1 MLKAKM
7 LTTAIALT
15 VMFGTTASAEYVT
28 AKEGLRLRSAPS
40 IHAEILDVIPFAT
53 EVNGKISA
61 GWMHTEDGYLSAEYL
76 SKDNPLDEYQTLGN
90 WRITA
95 YYETGLNTA
104 SGSYPEEHITAAHN
118 TLPFGTELY
127 VAGYGFWTVQDRG
140 PSSMGTEW
148 MDIYLGDYSTCVQF
162 GEKQAEV
169 YLVPQKEKP

>member
-1 MLKAKM
+1 MRLRTAVTSIV
-7 LTTAIALT
+7 LTGILA
-15 VMFGTTASAEYVT
+15 VNASAEFVT

-53 EVNGKISA
+53 EVNGKMSA
-61 GWMHTEDGYLSAEYL
+61 GWMKTEDGYLSAEFL
-76 SKDNPLDEYQTLGN
+76 SKDNPLDEYQALGN

-104 SGSYPEEHITAAHN
+104 SGVYPEAHVTAAHN
-118 TLPFGTELY
+118 TLPFCTELY

-140 PSSMGTEW
+140 PGSMGTEW
-148 MDIYLGDYSTCVQF
+148 MDIYLGDYGTCVQF
-162 GEKQAEV
+162 GEKHAEV

>member
-1 MLKAKM
+1 MKLRTAVTSIV
-7 LTTAIALT
+7 LTGILA
-15 VMFGTTASAEYVT
+15 MSASAEFVT

-40 IHAEILDVIPFAT
+40 IHAEILDIIPFAT

-61 GWMHTEDGYLSAEYL
+61 GWMQTEDGYLSAEFL
-76 SKDNPLDEYQTLGN
+76 SKDNPLGEYQVLGN

-104 SGSYPEEHITAAHN
+104 SGVYPEPHVTAAHN

-140 PSSMGTEW
+140 PGSMGTEW

-162 GEKQAEV
+162 GEKHAEV
-169 YLVPQKEKP
+169 YLVTQKEKP